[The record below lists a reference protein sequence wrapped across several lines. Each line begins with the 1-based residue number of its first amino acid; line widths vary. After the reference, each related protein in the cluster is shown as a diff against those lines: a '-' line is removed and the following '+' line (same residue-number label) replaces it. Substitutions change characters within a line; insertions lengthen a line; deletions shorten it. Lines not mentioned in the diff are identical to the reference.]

1 MKEILDFCVSF
12 FRNPALFMGLV
23 VAIGLILQ
31 RKPID
36 AILKG
41 IFKGIIGMVIL
52 LKGVDIVVSSI
63 TPLANAFSGLF
74 NTQSNS
80 TLGDFNVFLGEY
92 GSYVGLILLCG
103 FVINIIIARYTRFKT
118 IYLTGN
124 ILFWYPMLFLA
135 VGIENNVS
143 GLKLFIFTLIMYI
156 LVITIFPYILRKHV
170 KYVTGNDSFTIGHTA
185 SIYCLLGSYIG
196 KLVGQKDKNKDK
208 NIENLN
214 LPKSLSFFRDTN
226 ITAAIVMFIVYIIV
240 GLFIGKESRT
250 AIYGSEP
257 LITYSL
263 IQGITFAAGM
273 IILLTG
279 VRMILGE
286 IIPSFKGIADK
297 LAKGSIPA
305 LDIPMI
311 FPYGPNALLIGFII
325 ALITSIGTLFLLGAS
340 GVLTFA
346 LIPLVVACYFD
357 VAPGAI
363 FANARGGWPAAIIT
377 SALGGIILMV
387 LAAISLN
394 LVSGTVG
401 NFIQTYG
408 GNEFSIWVIIGDLVG
423 KLFSI

>member
-31 RKPID
+31 RKSID

-80 TLGDFNVFLGEY
+80 TLGDFNVFLGQY

-185 SIYCLLGSYIG
+185 SVYCLLGSYIG
-196 KLVGQKDKNKDK
+196 KLVGQKDK

-240 GLFIGKESRT
+240 GLFIGKESRI

>member
-41 IFKGIIGMVIL
+41 IFKGIIGMVII

-80 TLGDFNVFLGEY
+80 TLGDFNVFLGQY

-135 VGIENNVS
+135 VGIENNIG

-196 KLVGQKDKNKDK
+196 KFVGQKDK

-240 GLFIGKESRT
+240 GLFIGKESRL

-363 FANARGGWPAAIIT
+363 FANSRGGWPAAIIT

-408 GNEFSIWVIIGDLVG
+408 GNEFSIWVIISDLVG

>member
-31 RKPID
+31 RKPVD

-80 TLGDFNVFLGEY
+80 TLGDFNVFLGQY

-170 KYVTGNDSFTIGHTA
+170 KYVTGNDSFTIGHTD

-196 KLVGQKDKNKDK
+196 KLVGQKDK

-240 GLFIGKESRT
+240 GLFIGKESRI

-387 LAAISLN
+387 LAFISLN

>member
-80 TLGDFNVFLGEY
+80 TLGDFNVFLGQY

-196 KLVGQKDKNKDK
+196 KLVGQKDKN
-208 NIENLN
+208 IENLN
-214 LPKSLSFFRDTN
+214 LPNSLSFFRDTN

-240 GLFIGKESRT
+240 GLFIGKESRI

-377 SALGGIILMV
+377 SVLGGIILMV

>member
-80 TLGDFNVFLGEY
+80 TLGDFNVFLGQY

-103 FVINIIIARYTRFKT
+103 FVVNIIIARYTRFKT

-196 KLVGQKDKNKDK
+196 KLVGQKDKN
-208 NIENLN
+208 IENLN

-240 GLFIGKESRT
+240 GLFIGKESRI

-363 FANARGGWPAAIIT
+363 FANARGGWPAVIIT

-387 LAAISLN
+387 LAFISLN

>member
-80 TLGDFNVFLGEY
+80 TLGDFNVFLGQY
-92 GSYVGLILLCG
+92 GSYVGLVLLCG

-196 KLVGQKDKNKDK
+196 KLVGQKDK

>member
-36 AILKG
+36 TILKG

-80 TLGDFNVFLGEY
+80 TLGDFNVFLGQY

-196 KLVGQKDKNKDK
+196 KLVGKKDK

>member
-80 TLGDFNVFLGEY
+80 TLGDFNVFLGQY

-196 KLVGQKDKNKDK
+196 KLVGQKDKN
-208 NIENLN
+208 IENLN

-240 GLFIGKESRT
+240 GLFIGKESRI
-250 AIYGSEP
+250 AICGSEP

>member
-80 TLGDFNVFLGEY
+80 TLGDFNVFLGQY

-143 GLKLFIFTLIMYI
+143 GLRLFIFTLIMYI

-196 KLVGQKDKNKDK
+196 KLVGQKDKN
-208 NIENLN
+208 IENLN

-240 GLFIGKESRT
+240 GLFIGKESRI

>member
-74 NTQSNS
+74 NIQSNS
-80 TLGDFNVFLGEY
+80 TLGDFNVFLGQY

-135 VGIENNVS
+135 VGIENNIS

-185 SIYCLLGSYIG
+185 SIYCLLGSYVG
-196 KLVGQKDKNKDK
+196 KLVGQKDK

-240 GLFIGKESRT
+240 GLFIGKESRL

-408 GNEFSIWVIIGDLVG
+408 GNEFSIWVIISDLVG

>member
-80 TLGDFNVFLGEY
+80 TLGDFNVFLGQY

-103 FVINIIIARYTRFKT
+103 FVVNIIIARYTRFKT

-135 VGIENNVS
+135 VGVENNVS

-196 KLVGQKDKNKDK
+196 KLVGQKDK

-387 LAAISLN
+387 LAFISLN

>member
-63 TPLANAFSGLF
+63 TTLANAFSGLF

-80 TLGDFNVFLGEY
+80 TLGDFNVFLGQY

-196 KLVGQKDKNKDK
+196 KLVGQKDKN
-208 NIENLN
+208 IENLN

-240 GLFIGKESRT
+240 GLFIGKESRI

-408 GNEFSIWVIIGDLVG
+408 GNEFSIWVIISDLVG

>member
-80 TLGDFNVFLGEY
+80 TLGDFNVFLGQY

-196 KLVGQKDKNKDK
+196 KLVGQKDKN
-208 NIENLN
+208 IENLN

-240 GLFIGKESRT
+240 GLFIGKESRI

-387 LAAISLN
+387 LAVISLN

>member
-80 TLGDFNVFLGEY
+80 TLGDFNVFLGQY

-196 KLVGQKDKNKDK
+196 KLVGQKDKN
-208 NIENLN
+208 IENLN

-240 GLFIGKESRT
+240 GLFIGKESRI

-273 IILLTG
+273 MILLTG

-387 LAAISLN
+387 LAFISLN

>member
-31 RKPID
+31 RKPVD

-80 TLGDFNVFLGEY
+80 TLGDFNVFLGQY

-196 KLVGQKDKNKDK
+196 KLVGQKDKN
-208 NIENLN
+208 IENLN

-240 GLFIGKESRT
+240 GLFIGKESRI

-387 LAAISLN
+387 LAFISLN

-408 GNEFSIWVIIGDLVG
+408 GNEFSIWVIISDLVG

>member
-80 TLGDFNVFLGEY
+80 TLGDFNVFLGQY

-196 KLVGQKDKNKDK
+196 KLVGQKDKN
-208 NIENLN
+208 IENLN

-226 ITAAIVMFIVYIIV
+226 ITPAIVMFIVYIIV
-240 GLFIGKESRT
+240 GLFIGKESRI

-408 GNEFSIWVIIGDLVG
+408 GNEFSIWVIISDLVG

>member
-1 MKEILDFCVSF
+1 
-12 FRNPALFMGLV
+12 
-23 VAIGLILQ
+23 
-31 RKPID
+31 
-36 AILKG
+36 
-41 IFKGIIGMVIL
+41 
-52 LKGVDIVVSSI
+52 
-63 TPLANAFSGLF
+63 
-74 NTQSNS
+74 
-80 TLGDFNVFLGEY
+80 
-92 GSYVGLILLCG
+92 
-103 FVINIIIARYTRFKT
+103 IARYTRFKT

-196 KLVGQKDKNKDK
+196 KIVGQKDK

-240 GLFIGKESRT
+240 GLFIGKESRI

>member
-31 RKPID
+31 RKSID

-80 TLGDFNVFLGEY
+80 TLGAFNVFLGQY
-92 GSYVGLILLCG
+92 GSYVGLILICG

-196 KLVGQKDKNKDK
+196 KLVGQKDKN
-208 NIENLN
+208 IENLN

-240 GLFIGKESRT
+240 GLFIGKESRI

>member
-80 TLGDFNVFLGEY
+80 TLGDFNVFLGQY

-196 KLVGQKDKNKDK
+196 KLVGQKDKN
-208 NIENLN
+208 IENLN

-240 GLFIGKESRT
+240 GLFIGKESRL

-263 IQGITFAAGM
+263 IQGITFEAGM

-325 ALITSIGTLFLLGAS
+325 ALVTSIGTLFLLGAS

-408 GNEFSIWVIIGDLVG
+408 GNEFSIWVIISDLVG

>member
-12 FRNPALFMGLV
+12 FRNPSLFMGLV

-80 TLGDFNVFLGEY
+80 TLGDFNVFLGQY

-196 KLVGQKDKNKDK
+196 KLVGQKDKN
-208 NIENLN
+208 IENLN

-240 GLFIGKESRT
+240 GLFIGKESRI

-377 SALGGIILMV
+377 SVLGGIILMV

>member
-80 TLGDFNVFLGEY
+80 TLGDFNVFLGQY

-118 IYLTGN
+118 IYLTVN

-196 KLVGQKDKNKDK
+196 KLVGQKDKN
-208 NIENLN
+208 IENLN

-240 GLFIGKESRT
+240 GLFIGKESRI

-408 GNEFSIWVIIGDLVG
+408 GNEFSIWVIISDLVG

>member
-12 FRNPALFMGLV
+12 FRNTALFMGLV

-80 TLGDFNVFLGEY
+80 TLGDFNVFLGQY

-196 KLVGQKDKNKDK
+196 KLVGQKDKN
-208 NIENLN
+208 IENLN

-240 GLFIGKESRT
+240 GLFIGKESRI

>member
-80 TLGDFNVFLGEY
+80 ILGDFNVFLGQY

-196 KLVGQKDKNKDK
+196 KLVGQKDKN
-208 NIENLN
+208 IENLN

-240 GLFIGKESRT
+240 GLFIGKESRI

>member
-31 RKPID
+31 RKPVD

-74 NTQSNS
+74 NTQRNS
-80 TLGDFNVFLGEY
+80 TLGDFNVFLGQY

-196 KLVGQKDKNKDK
+196 KLVGQKDKN
-208 NIENLN
+208 IENLN

-226 ITAAIVMFIVYIIV
+226 ITEAIVMFIVYIIV
-240 GLFIGKESRT
+240 GLFIGKESRI

-297 LAKGSIPA
+297 LAKGSSPA

-311 FPYGPNALLIGFII
+311 FPYGPNALLFGFII

-377 SALGGIILMV
+377 SALGGIILML
-387 LAAISLN
+387 LAFISLN

>member
-12 FRNPALFMGLV
+12 FRNPSLFMGLV

-80 TLGDFNVFLGEY
+80 TLGDFNVFLGQY

-196 KLVGQKDKNKDK
+196 KLVGQKDKN
-208 NIENLN
+208 IENLN

-240 GLFIGKESRT
+240 GLFIGKESRI

-311 FPYGPNALLIGFII
+311 FPYGPNALLIRFII

>member
-80 TLGDFNVFLGEY
+80 TLGDFNVFLGQY

-135 VGIENNVS
+135 VGIENNIS

-196 KLVGQKDKNKDK
+196 KLVGQKDKN
-208 NIENLN
+208 IENLN

-240 GLFIGKESRT
+240 GLFIGKESRL

-257 LITYSL
+257 LINYSL

-377 SALGGIILMV
+377 STLGGIILMI

-408 GNEFSIWVIIGDLVG
+408 GNEFSIWVIISDLVG

>member
-31 RKPID
+31 RKSID

-80 TLGDFNVFLGEY
+80 TLGDFNVFLGQY

-196 KLVGQKDKNKDK
+196 KLVGQKDKN
-208 NIENLN
+208 IENLN

-240 GLFIGKESRT
+240 GLFIGKESRI

-340 GVLTFA
+340 GALTFA

-408 GNEFSIWVIIGDLVG
+408 GNEFSIWLIIGDLVG

>member
-80 TLGDFNVFLGEY
+80 TLGDFNVFLGQY

-196 KLVGQKDKNKDK
+196 KLVGQKDKN
-208 NIENLN
+208 IENLN

-240 GLFIGKESRT
+240 GLFIGKESRV

-257 LITYSL
+257 LVTYSL

>member
-31 RKPID
+31 RKTID

-74 NTQSNS
+74 NTQSNN
-80 TLGDFNVFLGEY
+80 TLGDFNVFLGQY

-196 KLVGQKDKNKDK
+196 KLVGQKDK

-363 FANARGGWPAAIIT
+363 FANSRGGWPAAIIT

-387 LAAISLN
+387 LAFISLN

>member
-80 TLGDFNVFLGEY
+80 TLGDFNVFLGQY

-196 KLVGQKDKNKDK
+196 KLVGQKDKN
-208 NIENLN
+208 IENLN

-240 GLFIGKESRT
+240 GLFIGKESRI

-279 VRMILGE
+279 VRIILGE

-408 GNEFSIWVIIGDLVG
+408 GNEFSIWVIISDLVG

>member
-80 TLGDFNVFLGEY
+80 TLGDFNVFLGQY

-135 VGIENNVS
+135 VGIENNIS

-196 KLVGQKDKNKDK
+196 KLVGQKDKN
-208 NIENLN
+208 IENLN

-240 GLFIGKESRT
+240 GLFIGKESRL
-250 AIYGSEP
+250 AIYGSDP

-408 GNEFSIWVIIGDLVG
+408 GNEFSIWVIISDLVG

>member
-52 LKGVDIVVSSI
+52 LKGVDVLVSSI

-80 TLGDFNVFLGEY
+80 TLGDFNVFLGQY

-196 KLVGQKDKNKDK
+196 KLVGQKDKN
-208 NIENLN
+208 IENLN

-240 GLFIGKESRT
+240 GLFIGKESRIS
-250 AIYGSEP
+250 IYGSEP

>member
-31 RKPID
+31 RKSID

-80 TLGDFNVFLGEY
+80 TLGDFNVFLGQY

-156 LVITIFPYILRKHV
+156 LVITIFPYILRKHF

-196 KLVGQKDKNKDK
+196 KLVGQKDK

-240 GLFIGKESRT
+240 GLFIGKESRI

-340 GVLTFA
+340 GALTFA

>member
-80 TLGDFNVFLGEY
+80 TLGDFNVFLGQY

-124 ILFWYPMLFLA
+124 ILFWYPILFLA

-196 KLVGQKDKNKDK
+196 KLVGQKDKN
-208 NIENLN
+208 IENLN

-240 GLFIGKESRT
+240 GLFIGKESRI

-408 GNEFSIWVIIGDLVG
+408 GNEFSIWVIISDLVG

>member
-80 TLGDFNVFLGEY
+80 TLGDFNVFLGQY

-196 KLVGQKDKNKDK
+196 KLVGQKDKN
-208 NIENLN
+208 IENLN

-240 GLFIGKESRT
+240 GLFIGKESRI

-286 IIPSFKGIADK
+286 IIPSFKGISDK

>member
-12 FRNPALFMGLV
+12 FRNPSLFMGLV

-80 TLGDFNVFLGEY
+80 TLGDFNVFLGQY

-196 KLVGQKDKNKDK
+196 KLVGQKDK

-363 FANARGGWPAAIIT
+363 FANSRGGWPAAIIT

-387 LAAISLN
+387 LAFISLN

>member
-80 TLGDFNVFLGEY
+80 TLGDFNVFLGQY

-196 KLVGQKDKNKDK
+196 KLVGQKDKN
-208 NIENLN
+208 IENLN

-240 GLFIGKESRT
+240 GLFIGKESRI

-279 VRMILGE
+279 VRIILGE

>member
-80 TLGDFNVFLGEY
+80 TLGDFNVFLGQY

-103 FVINIIIARYTRFKT
+103 FVVNIIIARYTRFKT

-196 KLVGQKDKNKDK
+196 KLVGQKDK

-363 FANARGGWPAAIIT
+363 FANARGGWPAVIIT

-387 LAAISLN
+387 LAFISLN

>member
-1 MKEILDFCVSF
+1 MKDILDFCVSF

-23 VAIGLILQ
+23 VASGLILQ

-80 TLGDFNVFLGEY
+80 TLGDFNVFLGQY

-196 KLVGQKDKNKDK
+196 KLVGQKDKN
-208 NIENLN
+208 IENLN

-240 GLFIGKESRT
+240 GLFIGKESRI

>member
-80 TLGDFNVFLGEY
+80 TLGAFNVFLGQY

-196 KLVGQKDKNKDK
+196 KLVGQKDKN
-208 NIENLN
+208 IENLN

-240 GLFIGKESRT
+240 GLFIGKESRI